1 MGQIIIDLPNR
12 TNKRFRL
19 DNESLATAI
28 IQTLE
33 TEAAIVKNPAKL
45 SDEDKADIH
54 AAKRARKSELV
65 DWEDARAFLDTL
77 D

>member
-45 SDEDKADIH
+45 SDEDKADIR
-54 AAKRARKSELV
+54 AAKRARKGELV